1 MEPLIKHGDNFK
13 SRKYFAACHVIL
25 VAICWL
31 DRRTFILGFLRR
43 TRCDLRRGKSG
54 GRAID
59 RGANE
64 KRSLNRRLRRL
75 SRTRLHATCLANETN
90 RRTSCGCSGAV
101 KADPMSAECRA
112 QNVPS
117 ACGSS
122 AELWGDSGSYELC
135 GIARWRF
142 RLSTYMPPVVAAS
155 QEALMSIKRILV
167 PLPGSASHT
176 GEIELALSAAKAL
189 GAHVQALFITQPP
202 PVTRG
207 GVSVSELG
215 RTATVASVNSHAEE
229 RERTARDAR
238 EVFAQACAA
247 VGIPMLSA
255 DDEPGS
261 PLAASWR
268 EAEGSYVEIA
278 VQRAAAFDL
287 VVAASGSVMESLM
300 PIAEQSLLQT
310 RRPVLLAP
318 ARLQSDLTDGVMI
331 AWDESP
337 ECWHAVSAAI
347 PFMHLAK
354 SVRVISVERDASNRQ
369 ASQAEVLAYL
379 RCHGI

>member
-1 MEPLIKHGDNFK
+1 MQGAECPIGLRVIRNFGVIPGVINYAVL
-13 SRKYFAACHVIL
+13 RDAAFGS
-25 VAICWL
+25 AQIC
-31 DRRTFILGFLRR
+31 
-43 TRCDLRRGKSG
+43 
-54 GRAID
+54 
-59 RGANE
+59 
-64 KRSLNRRLRRL
+64 RL
-75 SRTRLHATCLANETN
+75 SSQT
-90 RRTSCGCSGAV
+90 
-101 KADPMSAECRA
+101 
-112 QNVPS
+112 
-117 ACGSS
+117 
-122 AELWGDSGSYELC
+122 
-135 GIARWRF
+135 
-142 RLSTYMPPVVAAS
+142 AAS
-155 QEALMSIKRILV
+155 QEALMSIKQILV

-176 GEIELALSAAKAL
+176 GEIEMALSAAKAL
-189 GAHVQALFITQPP
+189 GAHVEALFISQPP

-215 RTATVASVNSHAEE
+215 RTATVASVNWHAEE

-255 DDEPGS
+255 NDEPSS

-287 VVAASGSVMESLM
+287 VVAASAAVMESLM
-300 PIAEQSLLQT
+300 AIAEQSLLQT

-318 ARLQSDLTDGVMI
+318 ARLQSDLTDSVMI

-354 SVRVISVERDASNRQ
+354 SVRVISVDRDASNRQ

-379 RCHGI
+379 RCHGIGATAQVVAPELRSVGDTLLAAGAEHEAGLLVMGAYSHSRLREMLLGGATRHILKNASARPVLLAH